1 MDNEFFQRGKEAA
14 EKLLYFVKKSGADD
28 AIVSLLSRESSQVK
42 FSNSRISNNMLYQ
55 SSSLSVFASFGK
67 RIVSTSVKTFDN
79 RAIRK
84 GADFLSKF
92 AACVEPNP
100 NYMGIAE
107 GPFTYRKDSSLFDL
121 RVEKLGDRIV
131 DYAEEGISRA
141 STGRVK
147 RVAGNAEASTER
159 TYLITSNSVK
169 CEDKSTALYL
179 SLRAIID
186 KDDSAHMVAVSR
198 NIQGFDVSG
207 CAEQAASLANMNV
220 PVEKIN
226 PGKYDIIFYPLPFAV
241 MLDLTANACSIFDVE
256 SGFSF
261 LEKKLG
267 RRVSSNNFTLIDNA
281 SKEYGFGS
289 GLSDDEGVPTQ
300 KNVLIDRGILK
311 TYLHNTSTA
320 RRYKTRTTAS
330 AGLIA
335 PQAANIILSKG
346 NYSLDE
352 MIRSVRRG
360 IIVTN
365 TWYTRFQNYRTGEFS
380 TLPRDKALVV
390 ENGKIKCATRGIR
403 IADSMPNLL
412 SKVSAI
418 GKDSRQILS
427 WEVEVPVDTPPVLVK
442 GINITRPN

>member
-1 MDNEFFQRGKEAA
+1 
-14 EKLLYFVKKSGADD
+14 
-28 AIVSLLSRESSQVK
+28 
-42 FSNSRISNNMLYQ
+42 
-55 SSSLSVFASFGK
+55 
-67 RIVSTSVKTFDN
+67 
-79 RAIRK
+79 
-84 GADFLSKF
+84 
-92 AACVEPNP
+92 
-100 NYMGIAE
+100 
-107 GPFTYRKDSSLFDL
+107 
-121 RVEKLGDRIV
+121 
-131 DYAEEGISRA
+131 
-141 STGRVK
+141 
-147 RVAGNAEASTER
+147 
-159 TYLITSNSVK
+159 
-169 CEDKSTALYL
+169 
-179 SLRAIID
+179 
-186 KDDSAHMVAVSR
+186 VAVSR

-220 PVEKIN
+220 PVEKISR
-226 PGKYDIIFYPLPFAV
+226 GKYDIIFYPLPFAV
-241 MLDLTANACSIFDVE
+241 MLNLTANACSIFDVE

-267 RRVSSNNFTLIDNA
+267 RRVSSNNFTLIDDA

-289 GLSDDEGVPTQ
+289 SLSDDEGVPSQ

-346 NYSLDE
+346 DYSLDE

>member
-1 MDNEFFQRGKEAA
+1 
-14 EKLLYFVKKSGADD
+14 
-28 AIVSLLSRESSQVK
+28 
-42 FSNSRISNNMLYQ
+42 
-55 SSSLSVFASFGK
+55 
-67 RIVSTSVKTFDN
+67 
-79 RAIRK
+79 
-84 GADFLSKF
+84 
-92 AACVEPNP
+92 
-100 NYMGIAE
+100 
-107 GPFTYRKDSSLFDL
+107 
-121 RVEKLGDRIV
+121 
-131 DYAEEGISRA
+131 
-141 STGRVK
+141 
-147 RVAGNAEASTER
+147 
-159 TYLITSNSVK
+159 
-169 CEDKSTALYL
+169 
-179 SLRAIID
+179 
-186 KDDSAHMVAVSR
+186 
-198 NIQGFDVSG
+198 
-207 CAEQAASLANMNV
+207 
-220 PVEKIN
+220 
-226 PGKYDIIFYPLPFAV
+226 
-241 MLDLTANACSIFDVE
+241 
-256 SGFSF
+256 
-261 LEKKLG
+261 
-267 RRVSSNNFTLIDNA
+267 
-281 SKEYGFGS
+281 
-289 GLSDDEGVPTQ
+289 VPTQ